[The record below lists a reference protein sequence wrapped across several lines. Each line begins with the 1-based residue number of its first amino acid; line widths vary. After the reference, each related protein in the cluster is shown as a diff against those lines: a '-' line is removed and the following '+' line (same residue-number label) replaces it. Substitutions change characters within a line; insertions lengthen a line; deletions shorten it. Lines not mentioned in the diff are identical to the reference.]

1 MIEIQEPDNI
11 KNYALVENGKVI
23 NVVIWNGESDLPYA
37 DKLVELTDNAGID
50 WDYKDGKFIDNRPTL
65 SIPK

>member
-1 MIEIQEPDNI
+1 MIEIQEPENL
-11 KNYALVENGKVI
+11 KTYAHIIEGKVV
-23 NVVIWNGESDLPYA
+23 NVVIWDGESDLPFA

-50 WDYKDGKFIDNRPTL
+50 WDYKDGKFTDNRPTL